1 MFADPTSSNSKPC
14 GFLWHLKILSLSER
28 TGAFDYQFDSVTCEG
43 FIAQVRAALA
53 LGIFSESVVLLG
65 FCVLFPKQCLEPRL
79 TNPVRLP
86 PQGHFNN

>member
-1 MFADPTSSNSKPC
+1 MQLPVTQVTQSCVC
-14 GFLWHLKILSLSER
+14 GSHFIQFKAMWVSVAFQFLSLLER

-65 FCVLFPKQCLEPRL
+65 FCVLFPSVWSQD
-79 TNPVRLP
+79 
-86 PQGHFNN
+86 